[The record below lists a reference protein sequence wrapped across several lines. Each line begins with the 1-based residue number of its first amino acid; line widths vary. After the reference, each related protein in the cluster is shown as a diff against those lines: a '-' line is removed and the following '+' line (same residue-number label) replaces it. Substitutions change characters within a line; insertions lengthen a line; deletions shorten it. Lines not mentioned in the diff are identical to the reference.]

1 MANLKDVNEFVLRI
15 LEDEKNCEEYCRN
28 VDDGGNYLQM
38 NYCGTISEDSLINL
52 IEKSKTKL
60 CYQCFLSDLVICLK
74 EEEVTPEVFDK
85 LMLFRGKYR
94 KSILIGLAHCDL
106 SVYQLLELTK
116 LKIDIEPLLKL
127 ILRFLKSDAFSAYDL
142 EILLNKYSSYYAD
155 FSSSLSWMIEH
166 YCDKTAVSQKK
177 IIVLNRYLER
187 P

>member
-1 MANLKDVNEFVLRI
+1 MKDINEFVLRI

-52 IEKSKTKL
+52 IERSKTKL

-85 LMLFRGKYR
+85 LISYRGKYR

-116 LKIDIEPLLKL
+116 LKIDIESLLKL
-127 ILRFLKSDAFSAYDL
+127 ILRFLKSDAFSSYDL
-142 EILLNKYSSYYAD
+142 EMLLKKYSKYFVD
-155 FSSSLSWMIEH
+155 FSVSLSWMFDH
-166 YCDKTAVSQKK
+166 YCDKKSIPQEK
-177 IIVLNRYLER
+177 ILILNRYMEK